1 MNIIFGEIAVLAFAY
16 TRSGPRDSPQSKRA
30 AYETDDYKQTTPFA
44 STLRAAISKK
54 ILVTL
59 MAHGGTRNFFA
70 RIQ

>member
-1 MNIIFGEIAVLAFAY
+1 MYGEIAVFAFAY

-44 STLRAAISKK
+44 STLHVVISKK

-59 MAHGGTRNFFA
+59 MAHGGTCNFFP